1 MNLRNTLA
9 TSAAA
14 AALLAGS
21 AGAHAGDYYVSLFGG
36 LSTFDDEIP
45 FAASQSNS
53 GFLFSKAVGSGTTLA
68 GGLISTQITTVV
80 PTLTSVGVGNGIF
93 GPSTSLTVVPTIFQT
108 TRNVGFYKVV
118 GQRVDY
124 FSAAHQSY
132 FQWEDDFDSGFVV
145 GAAFGAEIAEGWRTE
160 LELAYRKHDVSSG
173 GVVHSRFN
181 GNLYQQIA
189 FPTASNF
196 IYRAYN
202 GGNGGF
208 TTTSGFWPYVG
219 NQLGLTSGYY
229 AGLPVSNG
237 SATTY
242 VKVATFTGY
251 GPIPGPGFTFPNAG
265 SATGNFTSSGDAQ
278 VWSLMANLWYDFNF
292 MGLNPEG
299 FHTFVGGGLGVAN
312 IDLEYEASAGT
323 YFGGTIG
330 YSLDDSAM
338 GFAYQLGGGI
348 GMELGGGM
356 MLSAQYRW
364 FGTSDVDLGNTD
376 MRVESHNAIIGLQI
390 PLGNLSM

>member
-1 MNLRNTLA
+1 MMNLRNTLA

-21 AGAHAGDYYVSLFGG
+21 TAQAGDYYVSLFGG

-45 FAASQSNS
+45 FALSTYNS
-53 GFLFSKAVGSGTTLA
+53 GITIPRHYVGRSTIKASDIYFTLKTPT
-68 GGLISTQITTVV
+68 SSS
-80 PTLTSVGVGNGIF
+80 TLTKR
-93 GPSTSLTVVPTIFQT
+93 TI
-108 TRNVGFYKVV
+108 G
-118 GQRVDY
+118 Y
-124 FSAAHQSY
+124 FSIKANRSDSTMIHHQSY
-132 FQWEDDFDSGFVV
+132 FSLEDDFDSGFVV

-160 LELAYRKHDVSSG
+160 LELAYRGADVSSG
-173 GVVHSRFN
+173 GVVNRRFN
-181 GNLYQQIA
+181 GTITQNVY
-189 FPTASNF
+189 FPTATNY
-196 IYRAYN
+196 IYRYFYTASSVPQLYTA
-202 GGNGGF
+202 G
-208 TTTSGFWPYVG
+208 SLPVG
-219 NQLGLTSGYY
+219 TVTGTGTLLALTSS
-229 AGLPVSNG
+229 V
-237 SATTY
+237 
-242 VKVATFTGY
+242 
-251 GPIPGPGFTFPNAG
+251 GPINGPTIQLPNAG
-265 SATGNFTSSGDAQ
+265 STAGNFSSSGDAQ

-299 FHTFVGGGLGVAN
+299 FHTFVGGGIGVAN

-338 GFAYQLGGGI
+338 GFAYQIGGGV
-348 GMELGGGM
+348 GFELGGGM

-376 MRVESHNAIIGLQI
+376 LRVESHNALIGLQI